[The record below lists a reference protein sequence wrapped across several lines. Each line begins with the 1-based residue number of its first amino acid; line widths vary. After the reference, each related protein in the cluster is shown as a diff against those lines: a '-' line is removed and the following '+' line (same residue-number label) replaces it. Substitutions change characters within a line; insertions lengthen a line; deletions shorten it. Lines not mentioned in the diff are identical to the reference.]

1 MKCNVA
7 SINHKG
13 VRVEF
18 VGCFCVGCY
27 GEGER
32 DLEDKDKIQA
42 DLYRIELDSKL
53 RHKKSAVSNSG
64 LRIRKVK

>member
-7 SINHKG
+7 SVNHKG

-32 DLEDKDKIQA
+32 DLEDEGKINA
-42 DLYRIELDSKL
+42 DLERIEAEYKL
-53 RHKKSAVSNSG
+53 RHKGENVRNAG